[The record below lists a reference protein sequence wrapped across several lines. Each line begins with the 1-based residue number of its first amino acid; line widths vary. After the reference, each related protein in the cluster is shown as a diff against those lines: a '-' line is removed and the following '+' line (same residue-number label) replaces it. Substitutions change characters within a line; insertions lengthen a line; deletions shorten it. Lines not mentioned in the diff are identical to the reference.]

1 MTKSKIIRTDP
12 EASKE
17 STNHGCTLDEAIE
30 ATSNRQFHW
39 FSSHLCCSSSS
50 NQFCVIEFPFRS
62 NSSNRNWQLST
73 DVDCNDRY
81 ECNGQL
87 NGDAQRRHDNS
98 VCKVRA
104 KYFDHRTRSPDN
116 KLVSGRFRHNLYICG
131 AFWPTRTVA
140 KRCCVC
146 VLWVVFYL
154 HFCRHFRAMWL
165 YWLCW
170 DLSWVLCEFYINP
183 IYCDDKRLFHCFN
196 YTILSF
202 LIIVKHAVWPDHSPS
217 YTPISSSSIRRLRQP
232 VLVHVLPWSQ

>member
-12 EASKE
+12 EASE
-17 STNHGCTLDEAIE
+17 DSTNRGCTLNEAIE

-104 KYFDHRTRSPDN
+104 EYFDHRTRSPDN
-116 KLVSGRFRHNLYICG
+116 KLVSGRFRNNLYVG
-131 AFWPTRTVA
+131 LYGRHVRSPKGVA
-140 KRCCVC
+140 CVC
-146 VLWVVFYL
+146 FGWIFICIPVGIFEQCDYTD
-154 HFCRHFRAMWL
+154 CA
-165 YWLCW
+165 
-170 DLSWVLCEFYINP
+170 E
-183 IYCDDKRLFHCFN
+183 IYRGCF
-196 YTILSF
+196 
-202 LIIVKHAVWPDHSPS
+202 V
-217 YTPISSSSIRRLRQP
+217 SSTSIRFFC
-232 VLVHVLPWSQ
+232 